1 MRTEAYIQVVG
12 WFNQTAINLDPTDTG
27 GELDPHG
34 ADLAGNPLGGL
45 MYSTGLPSGDNSTY
59 QQTGRLLGSAMY
71 MYMYI
76 AESQNRGTTLSA
88 RTSSA
93 SSCATP
99 TTRPTSTTARSELHR
114 VGLPVNDRLTLR
126 SIYDLI
132 GCNYNMPAAYEPGVF
147 LACEGDLQ
155 DEVGT
160 YTSGGQS
167 EQ

>member
-71 MYMYI
+71 
-76 AESQNRGTTLSA
+76 SSTSLSRRIVEQLCRLEPVLHQA
-88 RTSSA
+88 V
-93 SSCATP
+93 
-99 TTRPTSTTARSELHR
+99 RPQL
-114 VGLPVNDRLTLR
+114 LDR
-126 SIYDLI
+126 
-132 GCNYNMPAAYEPGVF
+132 P
-147 LACEGDLQ
+147 
-155 DEVGT
+155 
-160 YTSGGQS
+160 
-167 EQ
+167 